1 MITFQVV
8 PRKGLDAYQLVRHK
22 VIHEARTWSWANKKK
37 TRLRHARAE
46 AGSIEVGHAGGVL
59 TARIH
64 PKGPDGLFFLTEKLI
79 GRLVAWFRDDLAAI
93 NLQFPEPEPAP
104 KAKRARRKR

>member
-1 MITFQVV
+1 MVTFQVI
-8 PRKGLDAYQLVRHK
+8 PRSGQDAYQLVRHK

-46 AGSIEVGHAGGVL
+46 AGTIEVGHAGGVL

-64 PKGPDGLFFLTEKLI
+64 PKRPDDLFFLTEKLI
-79 GRLVAWFRDDLAAI
+79 GRLVAWFKDDLAAI
-93 NLQFPEPEPAP
+93 NLQFSEPAAKP
-104 KAKRARRKR
+104 AKRRRRK

>member
-8 PRKGLDAYQLVRHK
+8 PRRGLDAYRMVRSK

-46 AGSIEVGHAGGVL
+46 AGSIEVGHADGVM

-64 PKGPDGLFFLTEKLI
+64 PKTPQDTFFLTEKLI
-79 GRLVAWFRDDLAAI
+79 GRLVAWFNDDLAAI
-93 NLQFPEPEPAP
+93 NIQFSEAEPP
-104 KAKRARRKR
+104 KATRKRKR